1 MMPSEEFLRHA
12 AECRRM
18 AKSTNEPGDRAFWVR
33 MAERWNRCAELASCH
48 DPSPQLRKA
57 KGHREPIHEFGD
69 QACRSSDS
77 CGSVRHL
84 RDLRG
89 RLKYRKSGGGGSIR
103 VGIRRSAES
112 RK

>member
-18 AKSTNEPGDRAFWVR
+18 AKSTDDPRDRAFWVR
-33 MAERWNRCAELASCH
+33 LAERWNRCAELASCH
-48 DPSPQLRKA
+48 DPSPQRRKA
-57 KGHREPIHEFGD
+57 KGHRESAREFGELT
-69 QACRSSDS
+69 CRSSGT

-84 RDLRG
+84 RDFRG
-89 RLKYRKSGGGGSIR
+89 SLEYRKSGDGSILR
-103 VGIRRSAES
+103 GIRRPAAS